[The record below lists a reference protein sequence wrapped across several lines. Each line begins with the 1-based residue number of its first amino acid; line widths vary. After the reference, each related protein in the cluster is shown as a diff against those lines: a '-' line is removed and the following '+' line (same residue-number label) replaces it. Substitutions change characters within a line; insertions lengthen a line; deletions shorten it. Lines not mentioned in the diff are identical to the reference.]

1 MKKQIEAK
9 LLSMPRSRG
18 TPAFSVESRIFFL
31 RHRRVI
37 LDTDL
42 AALYGVPV
50 KRLNQQV
57 KRNQERFP
65 SDFMFQ
71 LTSKEHKI
79 LRLQIATSKKG
90 SGGRRY
96 LPNVFTEHGAIMA
109 ATVLNSERAVQMSV
123 FVVRAFV
130 RLREV
135 LATNRRL
142 ASKVD
147 ELEKRMESHDDTIQ
161 DLIDAIRELMTPE
174 EEPRER
180 IGFALPAAKGNS

>member
-1 MKKQIEAK
+1 
-9 LLSMPRSRG
+9 
-18 TPAFSVESRIFFL
+18 
-31 RHRRVI
+31 
-37 LDTDL
+37 
-42 AALYGVPV
+42 
-50 KRLNQQV
+50 
-57 KRNQERFP
+57 
-65 SDFMFQ
+65 
-71 LTSKEHKI
+71 
-79 LRLQIATSKKG
+79 
-90 SGGRRY
+90 
-96 LPNVFTEHGAIMA
+96 MA
-109 ATVLNSERAVQMSV
+109 ANVLNSARAVQMSV